1 MPYWKTLGIYSLF
14 VAYYPIKFLFC
25 KFLPPFTRFS
35 RRTGKRGGYNFP
47 MIIIPAI
54 DLKGGKCV
62 RLTQGQKDLETVFSD
77 DPVDVAKS
85 WQDQGA
91 EYLHVVDL
99 DGAFEGVPKNLAVVE
114 RIVKQIN
121 IPIEFGG
128 GLRTTQSI
136 KTLLDLGADRVI
148 VGTKAIDSPVWV
160 DELCKKFPGRI
171 AVGIDAKNGKVAVK
185 GWTSVCEWTAVAF
198 AREIEKVSPCALIF
212 TDISKDGMLQG
223 PNITSLQEL
232 FLAVKTPVIASGGI
246 SSLKDIE
253 ALSQLPIAG
262 MIIGKA
268 LYTGHI
274 KLSEAK
280 QLCNSL
286 CIKK

>member
-1 MPYWKTLGIYSLF
+1 
-14 VAYYPIKFLFC
+14 
-25 KFLPPFTRFS
+25 
-35 RRTGKRGGYNFP
+35 

-62 RLTQGQKDLETVFSD
+62 RLTQGKKDAETVFSG

-91 EYLHVVDL
+91 DYLHVVDL
-99 DGAFEGVPKNLAVVE
+99 DGAFEGVPKNLTIVE
-114 RIVKQIN
+114 QIIKKIR

-136 KTLLDLGADRVI
+136 KTLLDLGANRVI
-148 VGTKAIDSPVWV
+148 VGTKAIDSPSWV
-160 DELCKKFPGRI
+160 NELCTVFPGRI
-171 AVGIDAKNGKVAVK
+171 AVGIDAKDGKVAVK

-198 AREIEKVSPCALIF
+198 AREIEKASPCALIF

-223 PNITSLQEL
+223 PNIASLKEIL
-232 FLAVKTPVIASGGI
+232 MAVKTPVIASGGI

-253 ALSQLPIAG
+253 VLSQLPIAG

-274 KLSEAK
+274 NFSEAK
-280 QLCNSL
+280 HLCNSL

>member
-1 MPYWKTLGIYSLF
+1 ML
-14 VAYYPIKFLFC
+14 
-25 KFLPPFTRFS
+25 
-35 RRTGKRGGYNFP
+35 
-47 MIIIPAI
+47 IIPAI

-62 RLTQGQKDLETVFSD
+62 RLTQGKKDAETVFSD

-85 WQDQGA
+85 WEDQGA

-99 DGAFEGVPKNLAVVE
+99 DGAFEGIPKNIA
-114 RIVKQIN
+114 IVGQIIEQVS

-128 GLRTTQSI
+128 GLRTTQSVKKI
-136 KTLLDLGADRVI
+136 LDLGADRVI
-148 VGTKAIDSPVWV
+148 VGTKAIDSPSWV
-160 DELCKKFPGRI
+160 GELCTTFPGRI
-171 AVGIDAKNGKVAVK
+171 AVGIDAKNGKVAVN
-185 GWTSVCEWTAVAF
+185 GWTSVCEWTAIAF
-198 AREIEKVSPCALIF
+198 AREMGKTSPCAIIY

-223 PNITSLQEL
+223 PNISSLKEIL
-232 FLAVKTPVIASGGI
+232 MAVKTPVIASGGI

-280 QLCNSL
+280 KLCNSL
-286 CIKK
+286 CA

>member
-1 MPYWKTLGIYSLF
+1 ML
-14 VAYYPIKFLFC
+14 
-25 KFLPPFTRFS
+25 
-35 RRTGKRGGYNFP
+35 
-47 MIIIPAI
+47 IIPAI

-62 RLTQGQKDLETVFSD
+62 RLTQGKKDAETVFSD

-85 WQDQGA
+85 WEEQGA

-99 DGAFEGVPKNLAVVE
+99 DGAFEGIPKNIA
-114 RIVKQIN
+114 IVGQIIEQIS

-128 GLRTTQSI
+128 GLRTTQSVKKI
-136 KTLLDLGADRVI
+136 LDLGADRVI
-148 VGTKAIDSPVWV
+148 VGTKAIDSPSWV
-160 DELCKKFPGRI
+160 DELCTTFPGRI
-171 AVGIDAKNGKVAVK
+171 AVGIDAKNGKVAVN
-185 GWTSVCEWTAVAF
+185 GWTSVCEWTAVDF
-198 AREIEKVSPCALIF
+198 AREIEKASPCAIIF

-223 PNITSLQEL
+223 PNISSLKEL
-232 FLAVKTPVIASGGI
+232 LLAVKTPVIASGGI

-253 ALSQLPIAG
+253 ALSHLPIAG

-268 LYTGHI
+268 LYTGRI

-286 CIKK
+286 FIKK

>member
-1 MPYWKTLGIYSLF
+1 
-14 VAYYPIKFLFC
+14 
-25 KFLPPFTRFS
+25 
-35 RRTGKRGGYNFP
+35 

-77 DPVDVAKS
+77 DPVDVARS

-91 EYLHVVDL
+91 DYLHVVDL
-99 DGAFEGVPKNLAVVE
+99 DGAFEGTPKNLTVVE
-114 RIVKQIN
+114 QIIKKVK

-148 VGTKAIDSPVWV
+148 IGTKAIDSPSWV
-160 DELCKKFPGRI
+160 NELCATFPGRI
-171 AVGIDAKNGKVAVK
+171 AVGIDAKNGRVAVK

-198 AREIEKVSPCALIF
+198 AKEIEKASPCALIF

-223 PNITSLQEL
+223 PNIASLKEL
-232 FLAVKTPVIASGGI
+232 LMTVKTPVIASGGI

-274 KLSEAK
+274 KFSEAK
-280 QLCNSL
+280 RLCNSL
-286 CIKK
+286 CVKK

>member
-1 MPYWKTLGIYSLF
+1 
-14 VAYYPIKFLFC
+14 
-25 KFLPPFTRFS
+25 
-35 RRTGKRGGYNFP
+35 

-54 DLKGGKCV
+54 DLRGGKCV
-62 RLTQGQKDLETVFSD
+62 RLTQGRKDAETVFSE

-91 EYLHVVDL
+91 DYLHVVDL
-99 DGAFEGVPKNLAVVE
+99 DGAFEGAPKNLAVIE
-114 RIVKQIN
+114 QIMKQIK
-121 IPIEFGG
+121 IPVEFGG

-148 VGTKAIDSPVWV
+148 VGTKAIDSPSWV
-160 DELCKKFPGRI
+160 NELCSTFPGRV
-171 AVGIDAKNGKVAVK
+171 AVGIDAKDGNVAVK
-185 GWTSVCEWTAVAF
+185 GWTSVCKWTSVAF
-198 AREIEKVSPCALIF
+198 AKEIEKASPCALIF

-223 PNITSLQEL
+223 PNIASLKEL
-232 FLAVKTPVIASGGI
+232 LMAVKTPVIASGGI

-274 KLSEAK
+274 KFSEAK
-280 QLCNSL
+280 RLCNSSRA
-286 CIKK
+286 KK

>member
-1 MPYWKTLGIYSLF
+1 ML
-14 VAYYPIKFLFC
+14 
-25 KFLPPFTRFS
+25 
-35 RRTGKRGGYNFP
+35 
-47 MIIIPAI
+47 IIPAI

-62 RLTQGQKDLETVFSD
+62 RLTQGQKDAETVFSD
-77 DPVDVAKS
+77 NPVDVAKS
-85 WQDQGA
+85 WEDQGA

-99 DGAFEGVPKNLAVVE
+99 DGAFEGVPKNLTIVE
-114 RIVKQIN
+114 QIVKQIK

-136 KTLLDLGADRVI
+136 KTMLALGVDRVI
-148 VGTKAIDSPVWV
+148 VGTKAIDSPSWV
-160 DELCKKFPGRI
+160 DELCRTFPGRI

-185 GWTSVCEWTAVAF
+185 GWTSLSEVTAVSF
-198 AREIEKVSPCALIF
+198 AREIGKASLCAIIY

-223 PNITSLQEL
+223 PNISSLKDL
-232 FLAVKTPVIASGGI
+232 LSAVKTPLIASGGI

-253 ALSQLPIAG
+253 ALSHLPIEG

-280 QLCNSL
+280 QLCDSL
-286 CIKK
+286 CIKN

>member
-1 MPYWKTLGIYSLF
+1 ML
-14 VAYYPIKFLFC
+14 
-25 KFLPPFTRFS
+25 
-35 RRTGKRGGYNFP
+35 
-47 MIIIPAI
+47 IIPAI

-62 RLTQGQKDLETVFSD
+62 RLTQGLKDLETVFSD

-85 WQDQGA
+85 WEDQGA

-99 DGAFEGVPKNLAVVE
+99 DGAFEGTPKNLAIVE
-114 RIVKQIN
+114 HIIGRVG

-148 VGTKAIDSPVWV
+148 VGTKAIDSPSWV
-160 DELCKKFPGRI
+160 NELCATFPGRI
-171 AVGIDAKNGKVAVK
+171 AVGIDAKDGKVAVK
-185 GWTSVCEWTAVAF
+185 GWTSVCEWTAVTF
-198 AREIEKVSPCALIF
+198 AREIEKASPCALIF

-223 PNITSLQEL
+223 PNIASLKEL
-232 FLAVKTPVIASGGI
+232 LAAVKTPIIASGGI

-253 ALSQLPIAG
+253 MLSQLPIAG

-274 KLSEAK
+274 KFSEAK
-280 QLCNSL
+280 RLCNSL
-286 CIKK
+286 CIKN

>member
-1 MPYWKTLGIYSLF
+1 
-14 VAYYPIKFLFC
+14 
-25 KFLPPFTRFS
+25 
-35 RRTGKRGGYNFP
+35 

-54 DLKGGKCV
+54 DLKGGRCV
-62 RLTQGQKDLETVFSD
+62 RLTQGKKDAETVFSD
-77 DPVDVAKS
+77 NPVDVAKS
-85 WQDQGA
+85 WEDQGA
-91 EYLHVVDL
+91 DYLHVVDL

-114 RIVKQIN
+114 QIIKEVK
-121 IPIEFGG
+121 IPLEFGG
-128 GLRTTQSI
+128 GLRTTHSI

-148 VGTKAIDSPVWV
+148 VGTKAIDSPSWV

-171 AVGIDAKNGKVAVK
+171 AVGIDARNGKVAVK

-198 AREIEKVSPCALIF
+198 AREIEKASPCALIF

-223 PNITSLQEL
+223 PNIASLKEL
-232 FLAVKTPVIASGGI
+232 LMAVKTQIIASGGI

-274 KLSEAK
+274 KFSEAK

-286 CIKK
+286 CAKK

>member
-1 MPYWKTLGIYSLF
+1 ML
-14 VAYYPIKFLFC
+14 
-25 KFLPPFTRFS
+25 
-35 RRTGKRGGYNFP
+35 
-47 MIIIPAI
+47 IIPAI

-62 RLTQGQKDLETVFSD
+62 RLTQGRKDAETVFSD
-77 DPVDVAKS
+77 NPVDVAES
-85 WQDQGA
+85 WRDQGA

-99 DGAFEGVPKNLAVVE
+99 DGAFEGIPKNLTIVE
-114 RIVKQIN
+114 QIIKQVK

-128 GLRTTQSI
+128 GLRTSQDI
-136 KTLLDLGADRVI
+136 KKVLDWGADRVI
-148 VGTKAIDSPVWV
+148 VGTKAIDSPSWV
-160 DELCKKFPGRI
+160 SELCTTFPGRV
-171 AVGIDAKNGKVAVK
+171 AVGIDARNGKVAVK
-185 GWTSVCEWTAVAF
+185 GWTSLCEWTSLAF
-198 AREIEKVSPCALIF
+198 AKEIEKTSPCALIY

-223 PNITSLQEL
+223 PNILALKEL
-232 FLAVKTPVIASGGI
+232 SAAVKTPIIASGGI

-253 ALSQLPIAG
+253 ALSQLPLAG

-274 KLSEAK
+274 KFSEAK

>member
-1 MPYWKTLGIYSLF
+1 ML
-14 VAYYPIKFLFC
+14 
-25 KFLPPFTRFS
+25 
-35 RRTGKRGGYNFP
+35 
-47 MIIIPAI
+47 IIPAI

-62 RLTQGQKDLETVFSD
+62 RLTQGKKDAETVFSD
-77 DPVDVAKS
+77 NPVDVAKS
-85 WQDQGA
+85 WEDQGA
-91 EYLHVVDL
+91 DYLHIVDL
-99 DGAFEGVPKNLAVVE
+99 DGAFDGVPKNLTIVE
-114 RIVKQIN
+114 QIVKQIK
-121 IPIEFGG
+121 IPVEFGG

-136 KTLLDLGADRVI
+136 KIMLDLGVDRVI
-148 VGTKAIDSPVWV
+148 IGTKAIDSPSWV
-160 DELCKKFPGRI
+160 DELCRKFPGHI

-185 GWTSVCEWTAVAF
+185 GWTSVCEWTAIDF
-198 AREIEKVSPCALIF
+198 AREIEKASPCAVIF

-223 PNITSLQEL
+223 PNISSLKEL
-232 FLAVKTPVIASGGI
+232 LSAVKTPIIASGGI

-253 ALSQLPIAG
+253 TLSHLPVEG

-286 CIKK
+286 HIKK

>member
-1 MPYWKTLGIYSLF
+1 ML
-14 VAYYPIKFLFC
+14 
-25 KFLPPFTRFS
+25 
-35 RRTGKRGGYNFP
+35 
-47 MIIIPAI
+47 IIPAI

-62 RLTQGQKDLETVFSD
+62 RLTQGKKDAETIFSD

-85 WQDQGA
+85 WEDQGA
-91 EYLHVVDL
+91 EYLHLVDL
-99 DGAFEGVPKNLAVVE
+99 DGAFEGVPKNLTIVE
-114 RIVKQIN
+114 QIIKQIKV
-121 IPIEFGG
+121 PIEFGG

-148 VGTKAIDSPVWV
+148 IGTKAIDSPSWV
-160 DELCKKFPGRI
+160 DELCTMFPGRI
-171 AVGIDAKNGKVAVK
+171 AVGIDARNGKVAVK
-185 GWTSVCEWTAVAF
+185 GWTSICEWTAVEF
-198 AREIEKVSPCALIF
+198 AREIEKASPCAIIF

-223 PNITSLQEL
+223 PNISSLKEL
-232 FLAVKTPVIASGGI
+232 LTAVKTQIIASGGI

-253 ALSQLPIAG
+253 ELSRLPIAG

-280 QLCNSL
+280 QLCDSL
-286 CIKK
+286 RIKN